1 MKSPTYGVDTVG
13 VVISIRRINAVG
25 SLNIFVLKMILEV
38 TDTHTD
44 LTLVTLWL
52 MRSKFVKIW
61 VVGEF

>member
-44 LTLVTLWL
+44 LTLVTL
-52 MRSKFVKIW
+52 
-61 VVGEF
+61 